1 MKFRSYDSL
10 KIFDAVAKKQSMT
23 AAANDLNLSKGS
35 ISYQINKLEENLGFA
50 LFERNKARLQLTENG
65 RRIWNVSLNALRQ
78 IDQEIEDIRGSH
90 SNALCI
96 GALTYFSS
104 RWLSPRLMDFFEKNA
119 GASLR
124 IEPVNSIADLKTKEV
139 DFAILWGV
147 RKWEEYESK
156 LLLGMSSVPMGNAS
170 NAKQVESLGIEAAV
184 RQLPLLGDSSGDTGW
199 RAWHR
204 AAGLPYLPSK
214 SSLVIPDSN
223 SRVQAVIDGQGIAL
237 WDDLV
242 ASEIKSGQLV
252 ELTDR
257 KLDTSGYYLVF
268 TKVPHAAQV
277 QAMIDWLLAQ
287 TQVSSTNLIW
297 PLWVT
302 E

>member
-23 AAANDLNLSKGS
+23 AAANDRNLSKGS

-78 IDQEIEDIRGSH
+78 IDQEIEDISGSH

-147 RKWEEYESK
+147 GKWEEYESK
-156 LLLGMSSVPMGNAS
+156 LLLGMPSVPMGNAS
-170 NAKQVESLGIEAAV
+170 IAKQVESLGIEAAV

-277 QAMIDWLLAQ
+277 QAMIDWLVAQ
-287 TQVSSTNLIW
+287 TQVSPTNLIW
-297 PLWVT
+297 PLLVT

>member
-10 KIFDAVAKKQSMT
+10 KVFNTVARKQSMT
-23 AAANDLNLSKGS
+23 AAASDLNLSKGS

-50 LFERNKARLQLTENG
+50 LFERNNARLQLTENG
-65 RRIWNVSLNALRQ
+65 RRIWNVSLNALQQ
-78 IDQEIEDIRGSH
+78 IDQEIEDIRGS
-90 SNALCI
+90 NTKTLCI

-104 RWLSPRLMDFFEKNA
+104 RWLSPRLMDFFEKNV
-119 GASLR
+119 GVSLR
-124 IEPVNSIADLKTKEV
+124 IEPVNSIADLKTKDV

-147 RKWEEYESK
+147 GDWREYESR
-156 LLLGMSSVPMGNAS
+156 LLLRLPSVPTANATL
-170 NAKQVESLGIEAAV
+170 AKKVESLGIEAAV

-199 RAWHR
+199 RAWHA

-242 ASEIKSGQLV
+242 APEIKSGQLV

-268 TKVPHAAQV
+268 TKEPHAIQV
-277 QAMIDWLLAQ
+277 QAMIDWLFAQ
-287 TQVSSTNLIW
+287 TAI
-297 PLWVT
+297 
-302 E
+302 

>member
-50 LFERNKARLQLTENG
+50 LFKRNKARLQLTENG

-147 RKWEEYESK
+147 GKWEEYESK
-156 LLLGMSSVPMGNAS
+156 LLLGMPSVPMGNAS
-170 NAKQVESLGIEAAV
+170 IAKQVESLGIEAAV

>member
-10 KIFDAVAKKQSMT
+10 KVFDAVARKQSMT
-23 AAANDLNLSKGS
+23 AAATDLNLSKGS

-50 LFERNKARLQLTENG
+50 LFERINARLQLTENG
-65 RRIWNVSLNALRQ
+65 RRIWNVSLNALQQ
-78 IDQEIEDIRGSH
+78 IDQEIEDIRGSDTKT
-90 SNALCI
+90 LCI

-119 GASLR
+119 GVSLR
-124 IEPVNSIADLKTKEV
+124 IEPINSLADLKTKDV
-139 DFAILWGV
+139 DLAILWGV
-147 RKWEEYESK
+147 GEWKEYESR
-156 LLLGMSSVPMGNAS
+156 LLLRLPSVPTANTKI
-170 NAKQVESLGIEAAV
+170 AKEVESLGIEAAV

-199 RAWHR
+199 RAWHA

-242 ASEIKSGQLV
+242 TPEIISGQLV

-257 KLDTSGYYLVF
+257 KLDTSGYYIVC
-268 TKVPHAAQV
+268 TKDPHSAQV
-277 QAMIDWLLAQ
+277 KAMIDWLLAR
-287 TQVSSTNLIW
+287 S
-297 PLWVT
+297 
-302 E
+302 

>member
-23 AAANDLNLSKGS
+23 AAANDRNLSKGS

-147 RKWEEYESK
+147 GKWEEYESK
-156 LLLGMSSVPMGNAS
+156 LLLGMPSVPMGNAS
-170 NAKQVESLGIEAAV
+170 IAKQVESLGIEAAV

-277 QAMIDWLLAQ
+277 QAMIDWLVAQ
-287 TQVSSTNLIW
+287 TQVSPTNLIW
-297 PLWVT
+297 PLLVT

>member
-147 RKWEEYESK
+147 GKWEEYESK
-156 LLLGMSSVPMGNAS
+156 LLLGMPSVPMGNAS
-170 NAKQVESLGIEAAV
+170 IAKQVESLGIEAAV

-297 PLWVT
+297 PL
-302 E
+302 

>member
-10 KIFDAVAKKQSMT
+10 KVFDAVARKQSMT
-23 AAANDLNLSKGS
+23 AAATDLNLSKGS

-50 LFERNKARLQLTENG
+50 LFERSNARLQLTENG
-65 RRIWNVSLNALRQ
+65 RRIWNVSLNALQQ
-78 IDQEIEDIRGSH
+78 IDQEIEDIRGS
-90 SNALCI
+90 NTRALCI

-119 GASLR
+119 GVSLR
-124 IEPVNSIADLKTKEV
+124 IEPVNSIADLKTKDV
-139 DFAILWGV
+139 DLAIMWGV
-147 RKWEEYESK
+147 GEWKEYESR
-156 LLLGMSSVPMGNAS
+156 LLLRLPSVPTANATL
-170 NAKQVESLGIEAAV
+170 AKKVESLGIEAAV
-184 RQLPLLGDSSGDTGW
+184 RQVPLLGDSSGDAGW

-214 SSLVIPDSN
+214 SSLTIPDSN
-223 SRVQAVIDGQGIAL
+223 SRVQAVIHGQGIAL

-242 ASEIKSGQLV
+242 TPEIKSGQLV

-268 TKVPHAAQV
+268 TKDLHAAQV
-277 QAMIDWLLAQ
+277 QAMIDWLLVQ
-287 TQVSSTNLIW
+287 T
-297 PLWVT
+297 
-302 E
+302 

>member
-147 RKWEEYESK
+147 GKWEEYESK
-156 LLLGMSSVPMGNAS
+156 LLLGMPSVPMGNAS
-170 NAKQVESLGIEAAV
+170 IAKQVESLGIEAAV

-277 QAMIDWLLAQ
+277 QAMIDWLVAQ
-287 TQVSSTNLIW
+287 TQVSPTNLIW
-297 PLWVT
+297 PLLVT

>member
-10 KIFDAVAKKQSMT
+10 KVFDAVAKKQSMT

-147 RKWEEYESK
+147 GKWEEYESK
-156 LLLGMSSVPMGNAS
+156 LLLGMPSVPIGNAS
-170 NAKQVESLGIEAAV
+170 IAKQVESLGIEAAV

>member
-90 SNALCI
+90 SSALCI

-147 RKWEEYESK
+147 GKWEEYESK
-156 LLLGMSSVPMGNAS
+156 LLLGMPSVPMGNAS
-170 NAKQVESLGIEAAV
+170 IAKQVESLGIEAAV

-257 KLDTSGYYLVF
+257 KLDTSGYHLVF

-277 QAMIDWLLAQ
+277 QALIDWLSAQ
-287 TQVSSTNLIW
+287 TQVSYTNLIW